1 LTSKSLTTMVRQS
14 MEVMQCLPR
23 SLLLHGVLLDFRQ
36 RGRVSVDLAPILGG
50 RKEETVDRENC

>member
-1 LTSKSLTTMVRQS
+1 LTTMVRQS

-23 SLLLHGVLLDFRQ
+23 SLLLHGVLLYFRQ
-36 RGRVSVDLAPILGG
+36 RGRVSVDLTPILGG